1 MIDGKWVFNNTNNE
15 EDSWSKSD
23 FYDSREEC
31 IKEAEEYFRE
41 CLSPDE
47 PIFIG
52 KCKAIPIPDVDVDEM
67 LDKCDQE
74 YSSHCGDER
83 LEEEWLFPTWDKE
96 FTGSDAYKKFE
107 ASVQASFRQFL
118 EDANIQP
125 NLFIVEDVEQI
136 R

>member
-1 MIDGKWVFNNTNNE
+1 MIDGKWAFNNTNNE
-15 EDSWSKSD
+15 EDSWDMSD
-23 FYDSREEC
+23 LYDSREEC

-41 CLSPDE
+41 CLSPDD
-47 PIFIG
+47 PIFVG
-52 KCKAIPIPDVDVDEM
+52 RCKLVPIPDVAVDEM

-74 YSSHCGDER
+74 YAYNCVDER
-83 LEEEWLFPTWDKE
+83 EEWLFPTWDKE

-125 NLFIVEDVEQI
+125 DLFIVEDVEQI

>member
-1 MIDGKWVFNNTNNE
+1 MLDGKWVFNNTNNE

-52 KCKAIPIPDVDVDEM
+52 KCKAIPIPDVDVDE
-67 LDKCDQE
+67 
-74 YSSHCGDER
+74 R
-83 LEEEWLFPTWDKE
+83 EEWLFPTWDKE

-125 NLFIVEDVEQI
+125 DLFIVEDVE
-136 R
+136 RVR

>member
-15 EDSWSKSD
+15 EDSWGMSD

-31 IKEAEEYFRE
+31 IKEAEEHFRE

-47 PIFIG
+47 PIFVG
-52 KCKAIPIPDVDVDEM
+52 KCKAIPIPDVYVDEM
-67 LDKCDQE
+67 LDECDQK
-74 YSSHCGDER
+74 YSSYCKDDR
-83 LEEEWLFPTWDKE
+83 EEWLFPTWDKE

-125 NLFIVEDVEQI
+125 DVFIVEDVEQI